1 MRILVAHCAD
11 DALLAMAL
19 LNPGPSIVAVTAID
33 PAEVEQLA
41 ARWRVGHALQHWG
54 GSGAGKAIFWKP
66 TLKVSAVG
74 REQFHE
80 RRSPSLEAARGAL
93 SVRVGWQNMSLTVF
107 CARSGRNPN
116 LGELSPDEIASIVA
130 SAPAPFAI
138 ALGGEPVVA
147 IAELIDAN
155 EAAARVRILAASS
168 AGIQPAAQLF
178 GVSGLIEPQPKERS
192 FGRVFTPTSRLY
204 CSRDCRIVQ
213 ATHVIGDQK
222 QVGAAG
228 AKTTRAASCYDVA
241 LASANSASS
250 RTHGSDSA
258 QSKAESARHA
268 SVPRSSP
275 SAQAA

>member
-19 LNPGPSIVAVTAID
+19 LSPGPTIVAVTAID
-33 PAEVEQLA
+33 PGEVEQLA
-41 ARWRVGHALQHWG
+41 AHWRLGHALQHWR
-54 GSGAGKAIFWKP
+54 GSGPGKAIFWKP
-66 TLKVSAVG
+66 TLKVFAVG

-80 RRSPSLEAARGAL
+80 RRSPALEAARGAL
-93 SVRVGWQNMSLTVF
+93 SVKVGWQDTSLTVF
-107 CARSGRNPN
+107 CARSGRNTN
-116 LGELSPDEIASIVA
+116 LGDLSTGEIASIA
-130 SAPAPFAI
+130 ATAPAPFVI

-147 IAELIDAN
+147 VPELLDAN
-155 EAAARVRILAASS
+155 EAAVRLRIVAASS
-168 AGIQPAAQLF
+168 AGIQPAARLF
-178 GVSGLIEPQPKERS
+178 GVSGLIEPQPQDRS
-192 FGRVFTPTSRLY
+192 FALAFTPSSRLY

-213 ATHVIGDQK
+213 AIHVIGDQA
-222 QVGAAG
+222 QPGAQG
-228 AKTTRAASCYDVA
+228 GKTTRAASCYDVA